1 MGIELRFKVSL
12 DKVKLEERG
21 FRKGLAPSF
30 HRDFKYNDRI
40 KWIKSRKGDL
50 LGKPRTHRDFKYN
63 DRIKWIKSR
72 KGDLLGKPRTHRDFK

>member
-40 KWIKSRKGDL
+40 K
-50 LGKPRTHRDFKYN
+50 
-63 DRIKWIKSR
+63 
-72 KGDLLGKPRTHRDFK
+72 